1 MNGEKQQKYK
11 YFESIILQ
19 QIVTRK
25 VLPDCF
31 LSSVA
36 ILENNSDNVSVELSS
51 EIVELLLSTLF
62 PLKESNR
69 LLNFGLFKGEVFSH
83 DEVFETTLETIF
95 QRSFAALLISN
106 TLYIS
111 SSLRRWHSAKSE
123 PKFNDMEC

>member
-1 MNGEKQQKYK
+1 MRNPHLWAACLVPHPPSQWK
-11 YFESIILQ
+11 FESMILQ
-19 QIVTRK
+19 QVVSRK
-25 VLPDCF
+25 ILPDCF

-62 PLKESNR
+62 PLNESNR
-69 LLNFGLFKGEVFSH
+69 LLNFGLFKGEVFSQ

-106 TLYIS
+106 TLYTS
-111 SSLRRWHSAKSE
+111 SSLRR
-123 PKFNDMEC
+123 

>member
-51 EIVELLLSTLF
+51 DIVELLLSTLF

-69 LLNFGLFKGEVFSH
+69 LLNFGLFKGEVFSQ

-106 TLYIS
+106 ILYIS
-111 SSLRRWHSAKSE
+111 SSLSR
-123 PKFNDMEC
+123 

>member
-1 MNGEKQQKYK
+1 MEKNNRSMVKK
-11 YFESIILQ
+11 SIILQ
-19 QIVTRK
+19 KNVSRK
-25 VLPDCF
+25 ILPDCF

-51 EIVELLLSTLF
+51 DIVELLLSTLF

-69 LLNFGLFKGEVFSH
+69 LLNFGLFKGEVFSQ

-106 TLYIS
+106 ILYIS
-111 SSLRRWHSAKSE
+111 SSLSR
-123 PKFNDMEC
+123 